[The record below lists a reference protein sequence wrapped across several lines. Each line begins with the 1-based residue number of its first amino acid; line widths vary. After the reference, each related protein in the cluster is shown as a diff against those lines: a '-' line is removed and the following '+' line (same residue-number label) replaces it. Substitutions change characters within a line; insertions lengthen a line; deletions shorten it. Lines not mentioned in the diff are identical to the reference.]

1 MKVRSN
7 YREVKP
13 KEEVPGAAMREAITA
28 DDGAPNFCMRVIE
41 VEPGASS
48 PFHSHG
54 WEHEVLILSGQGTV
68 KGEQGD
74 SKIEKDSVIFVPSG
88 EEHSFINTSDEPLR
102 FV

>member
-1 MKVRSN
+1 MKVSKCH
-7 YREVKP
+7 ETEPVT
-13 KEEVPGAAMREAITA
+13 EVPGSVMRRVITTE
-28 DDGAPNFCMRVIE
+28 DGAPNFCMRVIE

-48 PFHSHG
+48 PFHSHE

-68 KGEQGD
+68 KGEQGE